1 MSETSLETPVT
12 QTPVSPSRLS
22 ILLLIA
28 IPVVVVA
35 IDQITKAVVIATLPE
50 QQPVPVWPNVLILE
64 FVRNPGAAFSLA
76 SGATWI
82 FSILA
87 VAVTVTIILLARRI
101 QSVGWAVMLGLLLG
115 GTLGNL
121 ADRLFRPPSFGMGWV
136 IDFINLPWLMPA
148 IFNIADVAITASVVV
163 LGILVLTG
171 RNLDGSKGSRGKK

>member
-1 MSETSLETPVT
+1 MSDSRVDQPGTSATNR
-12 QTPVSPSRLS
+12 PSRLA

-28 IPVVVVA
+28 IPL
-35 IDQITKAVVIATLPE
+35 VVITMDQVSKAIVISTLPE
-50 QQPVPVWPNVLILE
+50 QQPVPIWPHVLILE

-87 VAVTVTIILLARRI
+87 VAVTIAIVVLARRI
-101 QSVGWAVMLGLLLG
+101 RSVGWAVMLGLLLG

-148 IFNIADVAITASVVV
+148 IFNVADVAITASVVV
-163 LGILVLTG
+163 LGILILTG
-171 RNLDGSKGSRGKK
+171 RHLDGSKGTRSKK